1 MEPESLI
8 IRLRRVPCMDI
19 TGIQILEGVMHKL
32 RQRGIRVILCE
43 ANERVLAKLQ
53 RAGVVNETSAEE
65 YADRLV
71 EAVKQAAVQI

>member
-8 IRLRRVPCMDI
+8 IRLRRVPFVDI
-19 TGIQILEGVMHKL
+19 TGIHVLEEVIHKL

-53 RAGVVNETSAEE
+53 RAGVVNEIYTEY

-71 EAVKQAAVQI
+71 EAVQLAGEHI